1 MLKELFSNL
10 NKNIEKIAALP
21 LNDEQQ
27 AADLRDMLIT
37 AIEEN
42 SVLYYDLDSPSLE
55 DWQYDRLMNKLKEI
69 ERLYPSLALENSPT
83 KKVGGSPSS
92 VFKKVTHQVQMASLQ
107 DVFSKKELLEFDSK
121 ARETCLDIKY
131 SVEPK
136 IDGLSVSLFYENGI
150 LTVGSTRGDGFIG
163 EDVTE
168 NLKTIKSIPKEI
180 PCKIPLLEVRGEV
193 YMPLESFKKAVE
205 KQELRGEAPFK
216 NPRNA
221 AAGSLRQK
229 DSAVTRERELSILIF
244 NVQRIEGMEFSLH
257 SKQLEF
263 LKEQGFP
270 VVPFFKADS
279 IASAIE
285 EIDRIGSERGSYPFD
300 IDGAVIKAD
309 NLDER
314 KALGSTA
321 KYPKWAVAFKYPPE
335 QKEAVILDIEVN
347 VGRTGVLTP
356 TAVFTPIFLSGTSV
370 SRAVLHNQD
379 FIDEKGIA
387 IGDSVLV
394 RKAGEIIPEI
404 VSVTKK
410 SQNPTY
416 HLPESC
422 PFCNSPVVREKDDA
436 AIRCINLSCPAQ
448 LLRSIIHFA
457 SRNAMNI
464 EGLGEALCETFL
476 NEGLIKDASDIYKLQ
491 KSDIASLPKMG
502 EKSAGNLISAIEK
515 SKQNDLW
522 QLIFGLGIR
531 NIGQKAAKI
540 LAKTF
545 ESMDNIMYASI
556 DELESIEGFGSIM
569 SESVYSFFKN
579 EKNLQLINEL
589 KESGVNMQNQ
599 QQSDANGNL
608 SGLTFVITGTLPT
621 LSREE
626 ASKMVESSG
635 GKVSSSVS
643 KKTSYLLAGEKAGS
657 KLKKAQD
664 AGIPVL
670 TEQEFLKML

>member
-1 MLKELFSNL
+1 MLKELFSDL
-10 NKNIEKIAALP
+10 KKNIEAISALP
-21 LNDEQQ
+21 IEREEQ
-27 AADLRDMLIT
+27 AANLRDLLIP
-37 AIEEN
+37 ALEEN
-42 SVLYYDLDSPSLE
+42 SALYYDLDNPSLE

-69 ERLYPSLALENSPT
+69 EKAYPSLALASSPT
-83 KKVGGSPSS
+83 KKVGGHASS
-92 VFKKVTHQVQMASLQ
+92 SFNKVAHEVQMASLQ
-107 DVFSKKELLEFDSK
+107 DVFSKDELREFDSK
-121 ARETCLDIKY
+121 VRETFPNAKY

-136 IDGLSVSLFYENGI
+136 IDGLSVSLLYENGI

-168 NLKTIKSIPKEI
+168 NLKTIRSIPREI
-180 PCKIPLLEVRGEV
+180 PCKLPVLEVRGEV

-205 KQELRGEAPFK
+205 KQELRGETPFK

-229 DSAVTRERELSILIF
+229 DSSITKERELSILIF

-257 SKQLEF
+257 TEELNF

-270 VVPFFKADS
+270 VVPFSKADS
-279 IASAIE
+279 IDSAIE
-285 EIDRIGSERGSYPFD
+285 EIDKIGSERGKFLFD
-300 IDGAVIKAD
+300 IDGAVIKD
-309 NLDER
+309 DSLKER
-314 KALGSTA
+314 KVLGATA

-335 QKEAVILDIEVN
+335 EKEAVILDIEVN

-387 IGDSVLV
+387 IGDTVLV

-404 VSVTKK
+404 IAVTKK
-410 SQNPTY
+410 SENPTY
-416 HLPESC
+416 HLPQKC
-422 PFCNSPVVREKDDA
+422 PFCNSPVVRDGDDA
-436 AIRCINLSCPAQ
+436 ALRCINLSCPAQ
-448 LLRSIIHFA
+448 ILRSIIHFA
-457 SRNAMNI
+457 SRDAMNI
-464 EGLGEALCETFL
+464 EGLGDALCETFL
-476 NEGLIKDASDIYKLQ
+476 KEGLIKDAADIYKLQ
-491 KSDIASLPKMG
+491 KSDIAALPKMG
-502 EKSAGNLISAIEK
+502 EKSAENLLSSIER
-515 SKQNDLW
+515 SKENSLW

-545 ESMDNIMYASI
+545 KSMDNIICASLDDI
-556 DELESIEGFGSIM
+556 ESIEGFGSIM
-569 SESVYSFFKN
+569 SESVYSFFRN

-589 KESGVNMQNQ
+589 KGSGLNMQEEESGE
-599 QQSDANGNL
+599 GENL

-621 LSREE
+621 LSRDE
-626 ASKMVESSG
+626 ATAMVEKNG

-643 KKTSYLLAGEKAGS
+643 KKTNYLLAGEKAGS

-664 AGIPVL
+664 LGIPVL
-670 TEQEFLKML
+670 TEQEFLSML